1 MKIDLE
7 ALCEQV
13 GVAFYDEEIVSENG
27 RKIYRVYIAKKGGVS
42 LDECALLSELLSPI
56 LDVKPPCEGE
66 YALEVSSPGLERKLT
81 KSRHFEFSVGEKAVL
96 TLSDKSVIVGEI
108 LGVLGG
114 ENEAKSVLLLDE
126 NGKKIAINLRE
137 IKKAKTF
144 VEW

>member
-1 MKIDLE
+1 MKIDLK

-13 GVAFYDEEIVSENG
+13 GVAFYDEEMVSENG

-42 LDECALLSELLSPI
+42 LDECALLSELLSPMF
-56 LDVKPPCEGE
+56 DVAPPCEGE

-96 TLSDKSVIVGEI
+96 TLNDKSVIVGEI

-126 NGKKIAINLRE
+126 KGEKIAINLSE

-144 VEW
+144 VLW

>member
-13 GVAFYDEEIVSENG
+13 GVAFYDDELVSENG

-42 LDECALLSELLSPI
+42 LDECALLSELLSPM
-56 LDVKPPCEGE
+56 LDVAPPCEGE

-108 LGVLGG
+108 LGVLSG

-126 NGKKIAINLRE
+126 NGKKIAVNLDE

-144 VEW
+144 VQW

>member
-96 TLSDKSVIVGEI
+96 TLSDKRVIVGEI
-108 LGVLGG
+108 LGILGG
-114 ENEAKSVLLLDE
+114 ENEAQSVLLLDE
-126 NGKKIAINLRE
+126 NGEKIAVNLSE

-144 VEW
+144 VQW

>member
-126 NGKKIAINLRE
+126 NGEKIAVNLSE

-144 VEW
+144 VQW

>member
-56 LDVKPPCEGE
+56 LDVAPPCEGE

-81 KSRHFEFSVGEKAVL
+81 KARHYELSLGEKVIITKA
-96 TLSDKSVIVGEI
+96 DKSSIIGELIVVNNEKITILNEQGEKFSM
-108 LGVLGG
+108 
-114 ENEAKSVLLLDE
+114 NLD
-126 NGKKIAINLRE
+126 E

-144 VEW
+144 VQW